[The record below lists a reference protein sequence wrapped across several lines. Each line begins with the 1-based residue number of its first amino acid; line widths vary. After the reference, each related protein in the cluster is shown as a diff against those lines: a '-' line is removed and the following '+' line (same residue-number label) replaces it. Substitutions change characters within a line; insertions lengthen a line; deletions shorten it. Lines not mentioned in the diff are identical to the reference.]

1 MVARLLAWLHW
12 DLDPHTTIPPQVNL
26 STPAHNFCMKKLFLL
41 LLIVPVLAIAQP
53 KQRPGVTYDAVITRV
68 IDGDTVAFQAD
79 FLPAPLKKEL
89 SIRVFGVDT
98 PEKGFRA
105 QCPSE
110 AQRGEAASAFTKQ
123 VIVQATQRQIVIIDW
138 DKYGGRVLGD
148 VLLNG
153 ESLRQLLIA
162 NGFARE
168 YYGEAKQ
175 SWCN

>member
-1 MVARLLAWLHW
+1 MF
-12 DLDPHTTIPPQVNL
+12 DKY
-26 STPAHNFCMKKLFLL
+26 SMKKLILL
-41 LLIVPVLAIAQP
+41 LLIVPVLATAQP

-89 SIRVFGVDT
+89 SIRVYGVDT
-98 PEKGFRA
+98 PEKGHRA

-123 VIVQATQRQIVIIDW
+123 VIAQATQRQVVLMDW

-148 VLLNG
+148 VILNG
-153 ESLRQLLIA
+153 QSLRVMLIQ

-168 YYGEAKQ
+168 YYGEAKT

>member
-1 MVARLLAWLHW
+1 
-12 DLDPHTTIPPQVNL
+12 
-26 STPAHNFCMKKLFLL
+26 MKKLLLL
-41 LLIVPVLAIAQP
+41 LLIVPALVTAQP
-53 KQRPGVTYDAVITRV
+53 RQRPGVTYDAIITRV

-98 PEKGFRA
+98 PEKGHRA

-123 VIVQATQRQIVIIDW
+123 AIAQSTQRQIVLIDW

-148 VLLNG
+148 VLLDG
-153 ESLRQLLIA
+153 QSLRQMLIA

-168 YYGEAKQ
+168 YYGEAKT

>member
-1 MVARLLAWLHW
+1 
-12 DLDPHTTIPPQVNL
+12 
-26 STPAHNFCMKKLFLL
+26 MKKMLL
-41 LLIVPVLAIAQP
+41 LLCLVPIIAVAQP
-53 KQRPGVTYDAVITRV
+53 RQRPGVTYDAVITRV

-79 FLPAPLKKEL
+79 FLPAPLKPEL

-110 AQRGEAASAFTKQ
+110 AARGAAATEFTKKAVLSAQ
-123 VIVQATQRQIVIIDW
+123 HRQIVLIDW

-153 ESLRQLLIA
+153 QSLRMMLIQ
-162 NGFARE
+162 NGHARE
-168 YYGEAKQ
+168 YYGEAKT

>member
-1 MVARLLAWLHW
+1 
-12 DLDPHTTIPPQVNL
+12 
-26 STPAHNFCMKKLFLL
+26 MKKLLL
-41 LLIVPVLAIAQP
+41 LLLVVPVLVLAQP
-53 KQRPGVTYDAVITRV
+53 KQKPGVTYDAVITRV

-89 SIRVFGVDT
+89 SIRVYGVDT

-123 VIVQATQRQIVIIDW
+123 MIANSQQRQVVLMDW

-148 VLLNG
+148 VILNG
-153 ESLRQLLIA
+153 VSLRQQLIA

-168 YYGEAKQ
+168 YYGEAKT
-175 SWCN
+175 SWCQ

>member
-1 MVARLLAWLHW
+1 
-12 DLDPHTTIPPQVNL
+12 
-26 STPAHNFCMKKLFLL
+26 MKKLLLL
-41 LLIVPVLAIAQP
+41 LLIVPCLVLAQP
-53 KQRPGVTYDAVITRV
+53 KQKPGITYDAVITRV

-123 VIVQATQRQIVIIDW
+123 MIAASQQRQVVLMDW

-153 ESLRQLLIA
+153 QSLRGMLIQ

-168 YYGEAKQ
+168 YYGEAKT
-175 SWCN
+175 SWCQ

>member
-1 MVARLLAWLHW
+1 MVARC
-12 DLDPHTTIPPQVNL
+12 DQGNEK
-26 STPAHNFCMKKLFLL
+26 MKKLILL
-41 LLIVPVLAIAQP
+41 LLVLPMLATAQP
-53 KQRPGVTYDAVITRV
+53 KQKSGVTYDAVITRV

-89 SIRVFGVDT
+89 SIRVYGVDT

-105 QCPSE
+105 ACASE

-123 VIVQATQRQIVIIDW
+123 AVAASTKRQVVLMDW

-148 VLLNG
+148 VILNG
-153 ESLRQLLIA
+153 QSLRVMLIQ

-168 YYGEAKQ
+168 YYGEAKT
-175 SWCN
+175 SWCQ